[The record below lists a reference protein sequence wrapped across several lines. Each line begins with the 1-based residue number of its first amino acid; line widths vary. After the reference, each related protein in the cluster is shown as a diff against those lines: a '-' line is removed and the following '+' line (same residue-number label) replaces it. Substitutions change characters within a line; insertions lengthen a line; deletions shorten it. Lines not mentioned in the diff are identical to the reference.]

1 MRRAVIRSLP
11 ASISVRSDR
20 PPNPMKRV
28 SSASFRRALRAG
40 GAVLA
45 AGALAAALSAQ
56 PITIVQSVAGTY
68 NWSTSDG
75 TLWSSG
81 SPNGAG
87 VLVERNVTGS
97 SISINQDVAGGVTIG
112 GLSLLGSSANSLT
125 ILMNNAVS
133 NPSVTFNN
141 NGNGAVIAINS
152 TSAGARIQFSNS
164 TSGTLTLADDLTLRN
179 VSYGSTG
186 NGTSAGAIN
195 LLVPISGN
203 GNLTVH
209 NAINALDKG
218 AVVLSATST
227 FVGNVTIASGITQFT
242 RSNSFGASANPVT
255 LGIAEGGDASLIF
268 NATTGAN
275 VYNNITVAAG
285 SGGTLQLG
293 GIINGNATTA
303 PSVPVFHGK
312 LTLNSDVTLVSK
324 NISATTV
331 QPQIT
336 TVKGVISGSGNIKV
350 TGSSASAASISVQM
364 LGANTFDGITRI
376 ESGVLRVGASAG
388 TESLALQNSTVDL
401 NAADAGQLQFGYT
414 TTSANVTTPQSITSA
429 TFGGLTG
436 SRGLTLQ
443 NIDAAPAAVA
453 LKVGHSGLDT
463 QYDGVLAGPGSL
475 EKVGAGQLKL
485 TAAQEYT
492 GATTVSEGILLLDA
506 SSSLHAQSAVT
517 VGANGTLTGSGRI
530 AGNLALEAGGRI
542 AATLPADPVAHAPLR
557 VDGSVTFAEGAALAL
572 AGDEVAVGLT
582 WTLVR
587 AGSFAGSLPQLAL
600 PAGWHGSLAVVGDEL
615 RFTRQNQVASATAA
629 WRELH
634 FGSATIDASS
644 AANADPEGDGWTNL
658 VEFALGLDP
667 LEPDG
672 SAAVALAT
680 ETDRLTLTFARHADP
695 ALTYAVEAANTPAGP
710 WTVIWSS
717 TGEQNI
723 AGPVTVTDPVSLSA
737 GPARFLRVSIS
748 TAAW

>member
-1 MRRAVIRSLP
+1 
-11 ASISVRSDR
+11 
-20 PPNPMKRV
+20 MKRV

-56 PITIVQSVAGTY
+56 PIDFLGNTGSPAATWSNASGAVWATHEGSNLAPDTYPNAASVTVQRVANTSTANLTQDVVAGVTVGSLLIGG
-68 NWSTSDG
+68 NTSNTWNVLPVNGITFDNG
-75 TLWSSG
+75 
-81 SPNGAG
+81 GAG
-87 VLVERNVTGS
+87 SV
-97 SISINQDVAGGVTIG
+97 ISV
-112 GLSLLGSSANSLT
+112 
-125 ILMNNAVS
+125 
-133 NPSVTFNN
+133 
-141 NGNGAVIAINS
+141 NS
-152 TSAGARIQFSNS
+152 TSAGARLVLNTGSI
-164 TSGTLTLADDLTLRN
+164 TLADNLF
-179 VSYGSTG
+179 VSNISYNAASTAGSIALLAPIGGTG
-186 NGTSAGAIN
+186 NMT
-195 LLVPISGN
+195 IS
-203 GNLTVH
+203 
-209 NAINALDKG
+209 NAINDQGRGVIRLEG
-218 AVVLSATST
+218 LNT
-227 FVGNVTIASGITQFT
+227 FAGHVTFAKGITTFT
-242 RSNSFGASANPVT
+242 RSNSFGANANPVT
-255 LGIAEGGDASLIF
+255 IGVVDGGDVTVLS
-268 NATTGAN
+268 NATSGLN
-275 VYNNITVAAG
+275 VYNPITVTASIGGTAIFGGSSNIT
-285 SGGTLQLG
+285 TT
-293 GIINGNATTA
+293 NPAT
-303 PSVPVFHGK
+303 PLFHGP
-312 LTLNSDVTLVSK
+312 LTLNGDLTLLVRNTGAGMGDNIVT
-324 NISATTV
+324 IR
-331 QPQIT
+331 
-336 TVKGVISGSGNIKV
+336 GNIGGAGNLTV
-350 TGSSASAASISVQM
+350 TGSSNNGSFVTAQLLGNNTFTGATRVASGTLR
-364 LGANTFDGITRI
+364 LGAVT
-376 ESGVLRVGASAG
+376 G
-388 TESLALQNSTVDL
+388 TESLALKSSLVDL
-401 NAADAGQLQFGYT
+401 NGADAGTLQLGYT
-414 TTSANVTTPQSITSA
+414 TTSANVSTPQSITSA

-453 LKVGHSGLDT
+453 LKVGQSGLDT
-463 QYDGVLAGPGSL
+463 QYDGVLSGPGSL

-492 GATTVSEGILLLDA
+492 GPTTVTEGTLLLDA

-517 VGANGTLTGSGRI
+517 VGANGTLAGSGRI
-530 AGNLALEAGGRI
+530 AGNLTLEAAGRI
-542 AATLPADPVAHAPLR
+542 AATLPADPVALAPLR
-557 VDGSVTFAEGAALAL
+557 VDGSVTFTEGAAVAL

-587 AGSFAGSLPQLAL
+587 AGSFAGPLPQLAL